1 MGCIFRP
8 EALSWEDIDGGRGEM
23 TMEAIR
29 NFISEYCYPDEY
41 ADYGDDEELP
51 NELVFFA
58 EMWERLDGYYTP
70 ISDSFQTAAVL
81 SLIDGGQNCRKADKI
96 GNKAG
101 FGADYYAR
109 RKRLLLVC
117 VAESACRKSK
127 RRRISRNGEKKR
139 GEMVRQY
146 RYIDFQ
152 DRKEISTRYLNGDRV
167 ADIADGLGVTTATV
181 YRELKRGE
189 TGGLDRNLRK
199 AYNPV
204 LAQQRVQENFKRR
217 GKSAVNS

>member
-1 MGCIFRP
+1 LTNGPYVHFASGVRSRLGYFSIARLLCQHKNSIFSKK
-8 EALSWEDIDGGRGEM
+8 AACNIK
-23 TMEAIR
+23 
-29 NFISEYCYPDEY
+29 C
-41 ADYGDDEELP
+41 
-51 NELVFFA
+51 
-58 EMWERLDGYYTP
+58 ERTNTTSNDGYAFYRIYFFT
-70 ISDSFQTAAVL
+70 I
-81 SLIDGGQNCRKADKI
+81 N
-96 GNKAG
+96 
-101 FGADYYAR
+101 
-109 RKRLLLVC
+109 
-117 VAESACRKSK
+117 SAKTQW
-127 RRRISRNGEKKR
+127 KR

>member
-1 MGCIFRP
+1 
-8 EALSWEDIDGGRGEM
+8 
-23 TMEAIR
+23 
-29 NFISEYCYPDEY
+29 
-41 ADYGDDEELP
+41 
-51 NELVFFA
+51 
-58 EMWERLDGYYTP
+58 
-70 ISDSFQTAAVL
+70 
-81 SLIDGGQNCRKADKI
+81 
-96 GNKAG
+96 
-101 FGADYYAR
+101 
-109 RKRLLLVC
+109 
-117 VAESACRKSK
+117 
-127 RRRISRNGEKKR
+127 
-139 GEMVRQY
+139 MVRQY

-217 GKSAVNS
+217 GKSAVNNFEEITKNPETLGAFLRGLPVIEAPWDEEFQRKYCAGCGKVSCDDGSPCPYEDKRNNPLWWLSQESGKAAEV